1 MFTMVFK
8 ATYEAH
14 GASLCGS
21 VHPFLFSHE
30 SEHGIQQ
37 IITKLWEDVHEKKK
51 NVYWCI
57 LVGGSNMFK
66 TFFIFHFIY
75 GMSSFPLTFTHI
87 FQIWLKPASSIFW
100 GGRTLNGIFVRERAV
115 SENGTDPDPFHQH
128 CLWVQILDPFD
139 PSFHGWFNTHNVKG
153 AEGPLFWV
161 NYSDLTSRPNPGNHG
176 LFLGKSSPNGL
187 NSG

>member
-21 VHPFLFSHE
+21 VHPLYSPMNLNMAFSKSSRE
-30 SEHGIQQ
+30 YGKMC
-37 IITKLWEDVHEKKK
+37 TKKQKTYTGW
-51 NVYWCI
+51 WFQTC
-57 LVGGSNMFK
+57 SNIFQ
-66 TFFIFHFIY
+66 FHFIY
-75 GMSSFPLTFTHI
+75 EMSSFPLTNSYIST
-87 FQIWLKPASSIFW
+87 WLKPASSIFW
-100 GGRTLNGIFVRERAV
+100 GGHVVFSNLRERVV

-161 NYSDLTSRPNPGNHG
+161 NYSDLTATEPW
-176 LFLGKSSPNGL
+176 KSWLIREIIPKWP
-187 NSG
+187 

>member
-21 VHPFLFSHE
+21 VHPFYSPMNLNMAFSK
-30 SEHGIQQ
+30 SSRNYGKMC
-37 IITKLWEDVHEKKK
+37 TKKK
-51 NVYWCI
+51 KRI
-57 LVGGSNMFK
+57 LVYTGWWFK
-66 TFFIFHFIY
+66 HVQTFFIFHFIY

-100 GGRTLNGIFVRERAV
+100 GGRTLNGIFVRERVV

-176 LFLGKSSPNGL
+176 LF
-187 NSG
+187 